1 MTRAATLLSPC
12 WHARPESANPNE
24 RGRTGPASASSAPV
38 TPRPTGPTISITDSQ
53 KSEGTSRNKYVTIVF
68 TFTLSQRINSP
79 VTLQYATADG
89 TALAGSD
96 YIAKAGNVTFKRNK
110 LTAKI
115 KIKVRMDVL
124 NEANETFLINLWTP
138 SLGLIV
144 DDKAIGLIIDDD

>member
-1 MTRAATLLSPC
+1 MISP
-12 WHARPESANPNE
+12 
-24 RGRTGPASASSAPV
+24 GIASAGR
-38 TPRPTGPTISITDSQ
+38 PRPTGPTISIADSQ
-53 KSEGTSRNKYVTIVF
+53 KSEGTR
-68 TFTLSQRINSP
+68 SQRINPP

-138 SLGLIV
+138 SLGPIV